1 MIVEIGSPEWYY
13 ERFPG
18 FYNNR
23 CYEILAEWHNGVP
36 KENPEILP
44 SQMFLGNV
52 PVEMLQPTRDVLP
65 TLSENK
71 KKRSTGRKRKCQL

>member
-23 CYEILAEWHNGVP
+23 CYEILSEWYNGVP
-36 KENPEILP
+36 NEDVHALPEGMKFLEGKE
-44 SQMFLGNV
+44 S
-52 PVEMLQPTRDVLP
+52 DLP
-65 TLSENK
+65 TMRAPPTKPKNK
-71 KKRSTGRKRKCQL
+71 KPENYRKRKCLL